1 MKISVPTAST
11 RAAGRRCAAVW
22 LIQPLMLAAVLRAGG
37 VAVYAQSAGMAMGA
51 EMQRLEQSLER
62 SNLSGSERYTALTHL
77 AHLQQLAGN
86 IEGAAQNWLN
96 AAVADPAR
104 GGDPEALIAG
114 AYCLAAMGEWG
125 QAGDCLRP
133 LLRTGGQGPL
143 MSRARY
149 LEAALA
155 AWNSGDVSALAALAA
170 NPAYVE
176 LRPLVY
182 YTLWKT
188 LAGRGGVS
196 GEALAA
202 EWKTR
207 LLAEFPKSPE
217 GRIAAAEGRSTQ
229 AAISAAARPI
239 WLLLPGRDFE
249 PPESR
254 PLVPGPAPM
263 AAPPAPVEAASGKVL
278 QTGLYKNEANARVQM
293 EQLREAGFSPIV
305 FRRNVNGNE
314 YWAVG
319 VPSGA
324 DMNRSM
330 QELKN
335 AGFDSFPQ

>member
-1 MKISVPTAST
+1 
-11 RAAGRRCAAVW
+11 
-22 LIQPLMLAAVLRAGG
+22 
-37 VAVYAQSAGMAMGA
+37 MGT

-62 SNLSGSERYTALTHL
+62 SNLSGSERYTALTRL
-77 AHLQQLAGN
+77 ALLQQLAGN

-104 GGDPEALIAG
+104 SGDSEALVAG

-125 QAGDCLRP
+125 QAEACLRP
-133 LLRTGGQGPL
+133 FLRTGGQGPL

-149 LEAALA
+149 LEAALT
-155 AWNSGDVSALAALAA
+155 AWNSGDVSALTALAA
-170 NPAYVE
+170 NPADVE
-176 LRPLVY
+176 LRPRVY

-188 LAGRGGVS
+188 LAGRGGVT
-196 GEALAA
+196 GEAFAA

-217 GRIAAAEGRSTQ
+217 GRIAAAEGRNTQ
-229 AAISAAARPI
+229 TAISAAVRPI
-239 WLLLPGRDFE
+239 WLLLPGRGFE
-249 PPESR
+249 PPDSR
-254 PLVPGPAPM
+254 PLGHGPAPTG
-263 AAPPAPVEAASGKVL
+263 ASSAPVEAASGRVL
-278 QTGLYKNEANARVQM
+278 QTGLYKNEANARIQV
-293 EQLREAGFSPIV
+293 EQLREAGFSPVV
-305 FRRNVNGNE
+305 FRREVNGNE

-324 DMNRSM
+324 DINRSM